1 MSGCQAVLNYRLEL
15 QTVIA
20 QRRIWQYNVV
30 QLHTYCMFQVC
41 SSLLQLVVRK
51 CHDTHSPASKLS
63 HLCSC
68 LASEV
73 KSVSTTCV

>member
-20 QRRIWQYNVV
+20 QRRIWQYNVA

-41 SSLLQLVVRK
+41 SSLLVV
-51 CHDTHSPASKLS
+51 
-63 HLCSC
+63 
-68 LASEV
+68 
-73 KSVSTTCV
+73 